1 MSAVFNRRPRGRNE
15 CYEQTPKDVCGE
27 AKWVPVKKINNG
39 SEIENAWAFNMYIAT
54 RVNLNTDS
62 KTLYYSIRELKYSP
76 SILKHSQG

>member
-1 MSAVFNRRPRGRNE
+1 MNVTNKPQRTSVGRLNE
-15 CYEQTPKDVCGE
+15 SQLK
-27 AKWVPVKKINNG
+27 KLKINNG